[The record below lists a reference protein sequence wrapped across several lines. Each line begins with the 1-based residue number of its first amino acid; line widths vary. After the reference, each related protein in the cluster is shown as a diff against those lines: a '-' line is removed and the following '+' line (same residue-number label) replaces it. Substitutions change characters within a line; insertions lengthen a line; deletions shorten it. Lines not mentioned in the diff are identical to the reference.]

1 MTSSPTALETLA
13 EEASMFSR
21 KNIAEPSPIS
31 TEVGSSP
38 DAQTDRSVSGD
49 EPSFQGRLQLDLEAM
64 EEGTASCNSGSFVLL
79 TVPRER
85 TPNPGSLAQSVQGP
99 LPTVLGR
106 RDQSKNSSK
115 SVAASYNVNPTSPHS
130 VLTLPRS
137 PNTMSWVPRWRRE
150 ESRDEPGP
158 GLAYLDTAAAS
169 RESDITLRKWS
180 VGVRT
185 LLQLQGGHGSYWLCF
200 SALASVLLVM
210 TALYA
215 VFMAPR
221 DDPVTITWRKAHGG
235 AEEQGCHVADYV
247 GFYLLLTA
255 SSVAGCA
262 ACLMLMNSCGSAHI
276 LSAAGYALLNW
287 LQGLIAAIL
296 PAHERAKAGCAYGMM
311 QKTFAPLELSTYDKA
326 DYYKEYYG
334 VIIVRT
340 LLFLA
345 GLIWMQH
352 LMVRRLIAVETTSR
366 RRLAG
371 RCLSTSINIQKV
383 GAIVACGV
391 SMWIYTA
398 IGDIEPPE
406 AAIEEASLHLLGHLS
421 FWEQCSKISECAYV
435 VGLLL
440 LQLVLG
446 GLNFLLFV
454 GTVVT
459 VLVVMWIILWDL
471 RKALVITKE
480 FAPTHPRTRRAAQQL
495 KRARTVVRRQLAGV
509 ATNGLASC
517 GLLPLAVKTI
527 LDGRGYISESDLMTS
542 AAMQILDI
550 LSCVSAALILS
561 GGYRRSLNQHLVGPK
576 GESEQCSCQ
585 FATLESVH
593 LDPPDITSV
602 FNKSDA
608 WSSKVSEL
616 AGRGVTVRELLTFY
630 RELKVVM
637 PHFRASVHTTHD
649 VVRHAIIP
657 LTKHKRSSY
666 VQAFGD
672 QSCRPSKMVTHWWGN
687 RFVDLIAAV
696 VADALEESSYGLVS
710 RLLQKD
716 IDVIERTVYRC
727 DKLDDCYWIC
737 AFCVNQHAAICDKNH
752 EAKDSLT
759 GLPHP
764 LCDCGLPKYYDGDEC
779 EMNKFDEMMAFLAA
793 RDPKFCQ
800 VVAVDSDFG
809 VFTRAWCMAEV
820 AQASYLG
827 ITTQMRLRDKEGLIR
842 TGARLRDL
850 DVREMKA
857 SRVEDVELILAK
869 IPDKDAFNASLQSL
883 IFDHRSGL
891 LAAWRDLDSS
901 KQMGEAGR
909 LLFWTSADSGSGV
922 VWKCW
927 DF

>member
-1 MTSSPTALETLA
+1 M
-13 EEASMFSR
+13 
-21 KNIAEPSPIS
+21 S
-31 TEVGSSP
+31 TEVGLSP
-38 DAQTDRSVSGD
+38 DAMERSIDSSNG
-49 EPSFQGRLQLDLEAM
+49 PSESRLQLDMEVI
-64 EEGTASCNSGSFVLL
+64 EEGTASTNSASFMLL
-79 TVPRER
+79 AIPRER
-85 TPNPGSLAQSVQGP
+85 SRSSAGIGLVHGP

-115 SVAASYNVNPTSPHS
+115 SVAASYNLNPSSPQS
-130 VLTLPRS
+130 ALTLPRS
-137 PNTMSWVPRWRRE
+137 PPTTWMSRWRRE
-150 ESRDEPGP
+150 ESREEPGP
-158 GLAYLDTAAAS
+158 SLGYLDTAAAS

-185 LLQLQGGHGSYWLCF
+185 LLQLQEGHFPYWISFL
-200 SALASVLLVM
+200 ALVSMLFVV
-210 TALYA
+210 TGLYT
-215 VFMAPR
+215 VYMAPR
-221 DDPVTITWRKAHGG
+221 DDAPTIAWREAQDAKTLLDTLRGTNVTAATQKLAY
-235 AEEQGCHVADYV
+235 GCHAADHI
-247 GFYLLLTA
+247 GFYLIIAA
-255 SSVAGCA
+255 STVAGSA
-262 ACLMLMNSCGSAHI
+262 ACLMLMNSCGSPHI

-287 LQGLIAAIL
+287 FQGLIAAIL
-296 PAHERAKAGCAYGMM
+296 PAHERAKTGCAYGMM
-311 QKTFAPLELSTYDKA
+311 QKTFAPQELSTYDTA

-352 LMVRRLIAVETTSR
+352 LMVRRVLAVETTSR
-366 RRLAG
+366 RHFAG
-371 RCLSTSINIQKV
+371 RCLATNIAIQKV
-383 GAIVACGV
+383 AAIVVCGV
-391 SMWIYTA
+391 SLWIYTS
-398 IGDIEPPE
+398 IDDVKPTE
-406 AAIEEASLHLLGHLS
+406 AALQEASLHLLGHVP
-421 FWEQCSKISECAYV
+421 FWEECSQCSYF
-435 VGLLL
+435 VGLLS
-440 LQLVLG
+440 LQLILG
-446 GLNFLLFV
+446 GLNFVLFV
-454 GTVVT
+454 GTGVT
-459 VLVVMWIILWDL
+459 VIVVMRIILRDL
-471 RKALVITKE
+471 GKALLITKE

-509 ATNGLASC
+509 ALNGLASC
-517 GLLPLAVKTI
+517 GLLPLAVKTV
-527 LDGRGYISESDLMTS
+527 LDGRGVTSVGDLPAST
-542 AAMQILDI
+542 AMQMLDI
-550 LSCVSAALILS
+550 LSCVAAALILS
-561 GGYRRSLNQHLVGPK
+561 GGYRRSVNQRLPPP

-585 FATLESVH
+585 FATVESVQAEAPN
-593 LDPPDITSV
+593 LSSV
-602 FNKSDA
+602 GRSSSA
-608 WSSKVSEL
+608 WAAKVMEL
-616 AGRGVTVRELLTFY
+616 AERGVTIRELLTFY
-630 RELKVVM
+630 RELKTVM
-637 PHFRASVHTTHD
+637 PHFRPSVHTTHD

-657 LTKHKRSSY
+657 LTKHKKSSY
-666 VQAFGD
+666 VQAFGE
-672 QSCRPSKMVTHWWGN
+672 QTCRPAKMVTHWWGN

-716 IDVIERTVYRC
+716 IDVIERMLDRC
-727 DKLDDCYWIC
+727 NRLEDCYWIC
-737 AFCVNQHAAICDKNH
+737 AFCVNQHAAICDRNH
-752 EAKDSLT
+752 ETKDSLT

-764 LCDCGLPKYYDGDEC
+764 LCDCGLPKYYDGDQC

-857 SRVEDVELILAK
+857 SRVEDVEHILAK

-909 LLFWTSADSGSGV
+909 LLFWTSADSQTGT